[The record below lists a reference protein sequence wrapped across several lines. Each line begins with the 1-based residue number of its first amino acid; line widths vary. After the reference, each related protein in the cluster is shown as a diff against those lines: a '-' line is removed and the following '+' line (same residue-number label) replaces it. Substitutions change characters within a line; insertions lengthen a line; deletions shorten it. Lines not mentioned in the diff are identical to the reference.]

1 MLEFEVLTS
10 EMLAHC
16 AGFKALTSE
25 TPASCASLKICWSY
39 KFHERFHGVQTFIY
53 YSWTWNFHNLSV
65 NICCS
70 LKLHEQFMEFK
81 FLSVQTPTR
90 MMEFKLSQSNY
101 ESLLRL
107 SMIHGAKPLSVQT
120 WGMIHGVQTDKFME
134 SKLYQFK
141 FKELFMIELINVQTL
156 VKFPGV
162 FPCFNWGYICQNL
175 FPH

>member
-1 MLEFEVLTS
+1 MNDFMEFKHLSIIHELE
-10 EMLAHC
+10 
-16 AGFKALTSE
+16 
-25 TPASCASLKICWSY
+25 
-39 KFHERFHGVQTFIY
+39 TF
-53 YSWTWNFHNLSV
+53 NLSV

-120 WGMIHGVQTDKFME
+120 
-134 SKLYQFK
+134 
-141 FKELFMIELINVQTL
+141 
-156 VKFPGV
+156 
-162 FPCFNWGYICQNL
+162 
-175 FPH
+175 